1 MPVRFNV
8 NEFRNRMA
16 TKQEEQ
22 RRKNELTKAQYFQ
35 NEMVRISRLSNEN
48 QKTELKILYNKMNA
62 EKAEKN
68 AKRLAA
74 EKRSRNM
81 LYGPEGKVKYEP
93 VIIQNTPRSTLKKTN
108 NYLGSWRHWKN
119 TLLPKNGEKAFRNGG
134 NRTRRRHKK

>member
-8 NEFRNRMA
+8 NEFRNRTA
-16 TKQEEQ
+16 TKKEDQ

-48 QKTELKILYNKMNA
+48 QKTALKILYNEMNA
-62 EKAEKN
+62 KKAKEN
-68 AKRLAA
+68 QERLAA
-74 EKRSRNM
+74 EQRSRNM

-93 VIIQNTPRSTLKKTN
+93 VNIPNKPRSTIKKTN
-108 NYLGSWRHWKN
+108 SYFGSWRHWTN